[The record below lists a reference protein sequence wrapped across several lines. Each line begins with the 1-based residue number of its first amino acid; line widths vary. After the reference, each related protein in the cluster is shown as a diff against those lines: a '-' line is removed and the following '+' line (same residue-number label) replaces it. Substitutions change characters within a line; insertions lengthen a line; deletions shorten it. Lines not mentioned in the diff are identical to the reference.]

1 MNFEQAQPD
10 QESTLVY
17 SLMYPAS
24 SNSSINVWPMM
35 EDMASLVVSQ
45 TVSPM
50 ARSKNR
56 SPMNSAVIT
65 STSSSRL
72 SSFWIQL
79 RDLRV
84 GISMSKHT
92 VKVGGELNCKVQ
104 GQCFHE
110 KGDSLIQAFTIA
122 LVVMGLKIL
131 TRTRTH
137 QIGVQAALASNQC
150 MGDDKCNCECYH
162 GIKTSLM
169 TWTRGSVTVC
179 SYTLVTWHIKP
190 MQHPGSAGIDVRTPN
205 TPTPWEIP
213 MYVWSNVGWRSF
225 PYKNYFDPWTMPN
238 TFHLG
243 PYALGKRP
251 ENIGQTTWKAPPS
264 TNLIVV
270 ELIMFDVKL
279 HFIEPHTK
287 EIEVSVVELHN
298 IIKEWL
304 TFSPNNSTD
313 SHDIKGILTA
323 SVVPLDSIPNL
334 LWGYSQVLA
343 FPRSSAMMIEL

>member
-65 STSSSRL
+65 MIKHFFIIHQFNCHLKESTSSSRL

-122 LVVMGLKIL
+122 LVNWS
-131 TRTRTH
+131 
-137 QIGVQAALASNQC
+137 ASSF
-150 MGDDKCNCECYH
+150 GIESVH
-162 GIKTSLM
+162 G
-169 TWTRGSVTVC
+169 
-179 SYTLVTWHIKP
+179 
-190 MQHPGSAGIDVRTPN
+190 
-205 TPTPWEIP
+205 
-213 MYVWSNVGWRSF
+213 
-225 PYKNYFDPWTMPN
+225 
-238 TFHLG
+238 
-243 PYALGKRP
+243 
-251 ENIGQTTWKAPPS
+251 
-264 TNLIVV
+264 
-270 ELIMFDVKL
+270 
-279 HFIEPHTK
+279 
-287 EIEVSVVELHN
+287 
-298 IIKEWL
+298 
-304 TFSPNNSTD
+304 
-313 SHDIKGILTA
+313 
-323 SVVPLDSIPNL
+323 
-334 LWGYSQVLA
+334 
-343 FPRSSAMMIEL
+343 